1 MEQFRYK
8 INTMPEQIELNDT
21 STMQEIDA
29 IKQLVEDAAKYQND
43 PDLFLPLHAN
53 DVVIVNFAGRR
64 VLGRNALEHAMR
76 KALSGQLAKVV
87 TTNVV
92 ENIIFLRSDVAL
104 VNCIK
109 HVADNRDSIENGAA
123 LPSEKGA
130 LTYILVKGKEG
141 WKISLAQTTPMITL

>member
-1 MEQFRYK
+1 MQE
-8 INTMPEQIELNDT
+8 IELNDR
-21 STMQEIDA
+21 MQEIAA

-53 DVVIVNFAGRR
+53 DVVIVNFAGKR

-92 ENIIFLRSDVAL
+92 ENILFLRPDVAV

-109 HVADNRDSIENGAA
+109 HVSDNRDSIDGKGVT
-123 LPSEKGA
+123 LPAEKGA
-130 LTYILVKGKEG
+130 LTYVLVKSLEG

>member
-1 MEQFRYK
+1 
-8 INTMPEQIELNDT
+8 MPEQIELNDT
-21 STMQEIDA
+21 STMQEIEA
-29 IKQLVEDAAKYQND
+29 IKQLVENAAKYQND

-53 DVVIVNFAGRR
+53 DVVIVNFAGKR
-64 VLGRNALEHAMR
+64 VLGRDALEYAMR

-109 HVADNRDSIENGAA
+109 HVSDNRDSIDNGAA

-130 LTYILVKGKEG
+130 LTYILVKGEEG
-141 WKISLAQTTPMITL
+141 WKISLAQTTPMISL

>member
-1 MEQFRYK
+1 
-8 INTMPEQIELNDT
+8 MPEQIELNDT
-21 STMQEIDA
+21 STMQEIEA
-29 IKQLVEDAAKYQND
+29 IKQLVENAAKYQND
-43 PDLFLPLHAN
+43 PDLFLPLHAT
-53 DVVIVNFAGRR
+53 DVVIVNFAGKR
-64 VLGRNALEHAMR
+64 VLGRDALEHAMR

-109 HVADNRDSIENGAA
+109 HVSDNRDSIDNGAA

-130 LTYILVKGKEG
+130 LTYIVVKGEEG

>member
-1 MEQFRYK
+1 
-8 INTMPEQIELNDT
+8 MPEQIELNDT
-21 STMQEIDA
+21 STMQEIEA
-29 IKQLVEDAAKYQND
+29 IKQLVENAAKYQND

-53 DVVIVNFAGRR
+53 DVVIVNFAGKR
-64 VLGRNALEHAMR
+64 VLGRDALEHAMR

-109 HVADNRDSIENGAA
+109 HVSDNRDSIDNGAA

-130 LTYILVKGKEG
+130 LTYILVKGQEG